1 MLDEQLAEVL
11 QANAAK
17 WAPGIEIISVRI
29 TKPTIPSELAQ
40 NYVRI
45 ESSKTAL
52 KIAEEEQRV
61 KEQSKSFVSF
71 LNLSLEAETERR
83 EARIKA

>member
-1 MLDEQLAEVL
+1 
-11 QANAAK
+11 
-17 WAPGIEIISVRI
+17 VRI

-61 KEQSKSFVSF
+61 KEQK
-71 LNLSLEAETERR
+71 AETERK

>member
-1 MLDEQLAEVL
+1 MFIDKFDMLDESLVEIL
-11 QANAAK
+11 QENANK

-29 TKPTIPSELAQ
+29 TKPTIPDSLAK
-40 NYVRI
+40 NYVQI

-61 KEQSKSFVSF
+61 KEQSK
-71 LNLSLEAETERR
+71 
-83 EARIKA
+83 

>member
-1 MLDEQLAEVL
+1 M
-11 QANAAK
+11 
-17 WAPGIEIISVRI
+17 RI

-71 LNLSLEAETERR
+71 SKSIIEAETERK